1 MIGRPGLAAALLL
14 IAGTG
19 LAQAAPTGR
28 ELARACGEPAGR
40 AACETILRD
49 EVTQHDAGLQ
59 SGKDELS
66 YCAPRDVDGPQL
78 ARVFM
83 DWARDN
89 DNLLDQPQLQV
100 IRQALSESYPCG
112 E

>member
-1 MIGRPGLAAALLL
+1 MILRLLVPALLVAATAAL
-14 IAGTG
+14 
-19 LAQAAPTGR
+19 AQAPTGR
-28 ELARACGEPAGR
+28 DFAKACADAAGR
-40 AACETILRD
+40 APCETILRD
-49 EVTQHDAGLQ
+49 EVAQHDAGLQ
-59 SGKDELS
+59 TGKDELS

-78 ARVFM
+78 ARVFL

-89 DNLLDQPQLQV
+89 DNQLDQPQLAV

>member
-1 MIGRPGLAAALLL
+1 MILRLLLPVLLVAATAAL
-14 IAGTG
+14 
-19 LAQAAPTGR
+19 AQTPTGR
-28 ELARACGEPAGR
+28 DFAKACNDPAGR
-40 AACETILRD
+40 APCETILRD
-49 EVTQHDAGLQ
+49 EVAQHDAGLQ
-59 SGKDELS
+59 TGKDELS
-66 YCAPRDVDGPQL
+66 YCAPRDVDGAQL
-78 ARVFM
+78 ARVFA

>member
-1 MIGRPGLAAALLL
+1 MTFRLLL
-14 IAGTG
+14 PLALAWATAT

-28 ELARACGEPAGR
+28 EFARACNDPA
-40 AACETILRD
+40 AHTACETILRD
-49 EVTQHDAGLQ
+49 EVAQHDAGLQ
-59 SGKDELS
+59 AGKDELS

-78 ARVFM
+78 ARVFV

-89 DNLLDQPQLQV
+89 DNQLDQPQLLV